1 MDLRKILGKF
11 IRETEGKHVESL
23 GRLSQKKGDLSVK
36 KEEQDVWVGPYPDIT
51 YTWGRLS
58 GAQSID
64 MVLFLVSIAVLL
76 LLAEILRQT
85 QGPW

>member
-1 MDLRKILGKF
+1 MDLRKALGRF
-11 IRETEGKHVESL
+11 VRETEEKHVESL
-23 GRLSQKKGDLSVK
+23 DRLSQKNGDLSAK

-64 MVLFLVSIAVLL
+64 MVLFLVSIAVLM
-76 LLAEILRQT
+76 LLAEIIRQT